1 MRVVVA
7 DDHPVFRMGLCRLLE
22 SVPGMEVVGEAWD
35 TSTAEEA
42 TVDTRPDVVVM
53 DLHMPGGGGVE
64 AIERIRRR
72 APDVRVLVLT
82 MHSDD
87 ALVRKALRAGAR
99 GYVLKDAS
107 SEEILRALAAVH
119 ANQAIL
125 DAAVAERVFAAAPR
139 SGPFPQLT
147 ERETEILERM
157 AAGLTNEAIALRL
170 GLSVKTVQNYVSNVL
185 LKLGAR
191 HRGEAIARARDA
203 GLGS

>member
-7 DDHPVFRMGLCRLLE
+7 DDHPVFRMGLRRMLE
-22 SVPGMEVVGEAWD
+22 SVPEMEVVGEAWD
-35 TSTAEEA
+35 TASTVE
-42 TVDTRPDVVVM
+42 TVVGTQPDVVVM

-64 AIERIRRR
+64 ATEQLRRR
-72 APDVRVLVLT
+72 VPAVRVLVLT
-82 MHSDD
+82 MHSD
-87 ALVRKALRAGAR
+87 AGLVRRALRAGAR

-119 ANQAIL
+119 ADQAIL
-125 DAAVAERVFAAAPR
+125 DASIADRIFAAAPEA
-139 SGPFPQLT
+139 GPFPQLT
-147 ERETEILERM
+147 EREMDILERM

-170 GLSVKTVQNYVSNVL
+170 GISVKTVQNHVSNVL

-203 GLGS
+203 GIGG

>member
-7 DDHPVFRMGLCRLLE
+7 DDHPVFRMGLRRLLE
-22 SVPGMEVVGEAWD
+22 SVPGVEVVREAWD
-35 TSTAEEA
+35 TASAVEAAAEE
-42 TVDTRPDVVVM
+42 RPDVVVM

-64 AIERIRRR
+64 ATSQIRRR

-87 ALVRKALRAGAR
+87 ALVRTALRAGAR

-107 SEEILRALAAVH
+107 SEEILRALEAVH
-119 ANQAIL
+119 ADQAIL
-125 DAAVAERVFAAAPR
+125 DAVIADRFFAAASAP
-139 SGPFPQLT
+139 SPFPQLT
-147 ERETEILERM
+147 ERETDILERM
-157 AAGLTNEAIALRL
+157 ATGLTNEAIALRL
-170 GLSVKTVQNYVSNVL
+170 GISIKTVQNHVSNVL

-203 GLGS
+203 GLGG

>member
-22 SVPGMEVVGEAWD
+22 SVPDVEVVGEAWD
-35 TSTAEEA
+35 TDSVVETVLA
-42 TVDTRPDVVVM
+42 TQPDVVVM

-64 AIERIRRR
+64 ATQQIRRR
-72 APDVRVLVLT
+72 ASGVRVLVLT
-82 MHSDD
+82 MHSDA
-87 ALVRKALRAGAR
+87 ALVSKALRAGAR

-119 ANQAIL
+119 ADQAIL
-125 DAAVAERVFAAAPR
+125 DASVADRVFAAAPEP
-139 SGPFPQLT
+139 GPFPQLT
-147 ERETEILERM
+147 ERETDILERM
-157 AAGLTNEAIALRL
+157 AAGLDNEAIARRL
-170 GLSVKTVQNYVSNVL
+170 GISVKTVQNHVSNVL

-203 GLGS
+203 GIGN

>member
-22 SVPGMEVVGEAWD
+22 SVPDVEVVGEAWD
-35 TSTAEEA
+35 TASAVE
-42 TVDTRPDVVVM
+42 TVVGTRPDVVVM

-64 AIERIRRR
+64 AAQQIRRR
-72 APDVRVLVLT
+72 TPDVRVLVLT
-82 MHSDD
+82 MHSDA
-87 ALVRKALRAGAR
+87 ALVRRALRAGAR

-119 ANQAIL
+119 ADQAIL
-125 DAAVAERVFAAAPR
+125 DASVADHLFAATPEP
-139 SGPFPQLT
+139 GPFPQLT
-147 ERETEILERM
+147 ERETDILERM
-157 AAGLTNEAIALRL
+157 AAGLDNEAIALRL
-170 GLSVKTVQNYVSNVL
+170 GISVKTVQNHVSNVL

-203 GLGS
+203 GMGG

>member
-22 SVPGMEVVGEAWD
+22 SVPEAEVVGEAWD
-35 TSTAEEA
+35 TTSAVETVAE
-42 TVDTRPDVVVM
+42 TRPDVVVM

-64 AIERIRRR
+64 ATEQIRRR
-72 APDVRVLVLT
+72 TPDVRVLVLT
-82 MHSDD
+82 MHSD
-87 ALVRKALRAGAR
+87 ATLVRKALRAGAR

-119 ANQAIL
+119 ADQAIL
-125 DAAVAERVFAAAPR
+125 DASVADRVFAETAAP
-139 SGPFPQLT
+139 GPFPQLT
-147 ERETEILERM
+147 DRELSILERM
-157 AAGLTNEAIALRL
+157 ATGLDNEAIALRL
-170 GLSVKTVQNYVSNVL
+170 GISVKTVQNHVSNVL

-203 GLGS
+203 GIGG